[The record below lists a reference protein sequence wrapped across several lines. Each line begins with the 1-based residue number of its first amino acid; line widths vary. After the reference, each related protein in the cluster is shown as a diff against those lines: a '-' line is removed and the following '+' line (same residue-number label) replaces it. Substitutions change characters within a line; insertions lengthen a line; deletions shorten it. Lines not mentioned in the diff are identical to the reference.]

1 MRGLRSLVSLVLAL
15 ALVASATI
23 HGARAAGMAMPM
35 AMVADAAA
43 EAPCDLCGGGA
54 AAEAA
59 AHCALVC
66 AGFAGVIGDPGL
78 LRSDFSDRPTAG
90 APPTKVSHYAGPE
103 PDPPR

>member
-1 MRGLRSLVSLVLAL
+1 MRGLRSLVSVVLAL
-15 ALVASATI
+15 VMVAGATV

-35 AMVADAAA
+35 AMVASAAA
-43 EAPCDLCGGGA
+43 EAPCDLCDDGA

-66 AGFAGVIGDPGL
+66 AGFAGLVGDPGL
-78 LRSDFSDRPTAG
+78 LRAGFGDRPLAG
-90 APPTKVSHYAGPE
+90 PPSARVSHFAGPE